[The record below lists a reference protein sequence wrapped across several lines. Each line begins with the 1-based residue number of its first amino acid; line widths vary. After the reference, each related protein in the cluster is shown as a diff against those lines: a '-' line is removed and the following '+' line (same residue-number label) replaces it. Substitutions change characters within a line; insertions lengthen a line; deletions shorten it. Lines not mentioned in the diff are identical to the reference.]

1 LLLTVNSRFSP
12 HFITNQLSAKAVSKE
27 TIMSAADEDAVK
39 NSLQCRQFKEPS
51 EKSSYLKPQN
61 TQTCERRELP
71 SPAVG
76 LAAIEVQGEH
86 FLSAPTP
93 IAVEDWPRDP
103 GTAQSNTQSLPTVR
117 AKQDSN
123 RLPNQDH
130 NQTPNQL
137 VTMLASKQALGIGW
151 VLIATLTLAILVS
164 VFGLAHLPTAR
175 WAEIAG
181 PAFVLGCHIVGL
193 VLRSRG
199 AYRQRQAAKRRMF
212 KGPQVLGL
220 ALITLIMV
228 GIIATEPQTSTELM
242 LCFNPNS
249 PSLHETRG
257 NQRLGMGEYQQA
269 IDDFT
274 ATIKGAPRNSSA
286 YDGRSEAYYALDKYD
301 AAFADANNS
310 IRLDADNGRAF
321 YNRAVAELALGKN
334 QKAIDDFT
342 RSVQLSEG
350 IDNVYSYNGR
360 GNAYY
365 NLKQYKK
372 AIADYTNSI
381 ALMHS
386 YADSYSSRGDSYRQL
401 KQYHSAVSDYTK
413 TIQLDP
419 DNGYNYYYRA
429 IAYEKLGKKALAEKD
444 QLKAKQ
450 LRFEPDVNE

>member
-1 LLLTVNSRFSP
+1 
-12 HFITNQLSAKAVSKE
+12 
-27 TIMSAADEDAVK
+27 MSVADEDAVK
-39 NSLQCRQFKEPS
+39 NSLQRRQFKEPA
-51 EKSSYLKPQN
+51 EKSSYLRPQS
-61 TQTCERRELP
+61 TQTCEQGELP
-71 SPAVG
+71 SSAVG
-76 LAAIEVQGEH
+76 RATIEMRGEH
-86 FLSAPTP
+86 FSSAPTA

-103 GTAQSNTQSLPTVR
+103 GTAQSNTQSLPNTK

-123 RLPNQDH
+123 RRPNQDH

-151 VLIATLTLAILVS
+151 ALIAALALVILVN

-199 AYRQRQAAKRRMF
+199 AYRQRQAAKRRML

-228 GIIATEPQTSTELM
+228 GIIVSEPQTSTELM
-242 LCFNPNS
+242 LRFNPNS

-257 NQRLGMGEYQQA
+257 NQRLARGEYQEA
-269 IDDFT
+269 INDFT
-274 ATIKGAPRNSSA
+274 ATIQGDPRNSSA

-301 AAFADANNS
+301 AALADANNS
-310 IRLDADNGRAF
+310 MRLDPDNGRAF
-321 YNRAVAELALGKN
+321 YNRAVAELGFGKN

-342 RSVQLSEG
+342 RSVQLSAG

-372 AIADYTNSI
+372 AIAEYTNSL

-386 YADSYSSRGDSYRQL
+386 YADSYSSRGDCYRQL
-401 KQYHSAVSDYTK
+401 KQYQRAASDYTK

-450 LRFEPDVNE
+450 LRFEPDGNE